1 VNDTQPIST
10 DLRLRTDI
18 EVCRELNLSIH
29 RFRRMRQRHLIPFI
43 KLGYRSFRYDPV
55 DVRNA
60 LNKLKV
66 KAVA

>member
-1 VNDTQPIST
+1 
-10 DLRLRTDI
+10 
-18 EVCRELNLSIH
+18 
-29 RFRRMRQRHLIPFI
+29 MRQKHLIPFI